1 MLCDDS
7 KKEPREKDSSS
18 EKTNAVGKP
27 NVMLLPMSYVP
38 ILNFPGPEC
47 QESDL
52 SLLKNRSAFIYF
64 FFLSLYPGL
73 ALLKNFFTAEKLELN
88 INSVPVSTLS
98 QVPDVFFAL
107 LPSPTEVAQ
116 FP

>member
-1 MLCDDS
+1 M
-7 KKEPREKDSSS
+7 
-18 EKTNAVGKP
+18 
-27 NVMLLPMSYVP
+27 MLLPTSYVP

-52 SLLKNRSAFIYF
+52 SLLKNRSAF